1 MELRSLISASTLRR
15 ITLPEFNVKL
25 AYIVSLIGFS
35 IDQISTRIGLTFPNV
50 FERNQAT
57 VRLLNSGTW
66 LYVDFF
72 LALFTILVSHMVI
85 SNWGF
90 KHRKF
95 IALFP
100 LTFGA
105 LKLLTGFLNL
115 NLIVSLI

>member
-1 MELRSLISASTLRR
+1 MELRSLISASTPRR
-15 ITLPEFNVKL
+15 RAFPEFNVKL
-25 AYIVSLIGFS
+25 AYIV
-35 IDQISTRIGLTFPNV
+35 LTFPNV

-72 LALFTILVSHMVI
+72 LALFTIMVSHMVI
-85 SNWGF
+85 SRWGF
-90 KHRKF
+90 KHRRL

-105 LKLLTGFLNL
+105 LKLLTGLLNL
-115 NLIVSLI
+115 NLIVSLM

>member
-1 MELRSLISASTLRR
+1 MALRSLISEYTLIRR
-15 ITLPEFNVKL
+15 AFPEFNVKL

-57 VRLLNSGTW
+57 VQLLNSGTW

-85 SNWGF
+85 SRWGF

-95 IALFP
+95 VALFP

-105 LKLLTGFLNL
+105 LKLLTGLLNL
-115 NLIVSLI
+115 NLIFSLM

>member
-1 MELRSLISASTLRR
+1 MELRSLISESTLKR
-15 ITLPEFNVKL
+15 ITSLDFYVKL

-66 LYVDFF
+66 LYVDFL

-105 LKLLTGFLNL
+105 LKLLTGLLNL